1 MRPWNRRS
9 PSGSVRF
16 DMVETVP
23 VRITRG
29 CLAALPSDL
38 HRIFARKLIASGE
51 WELVDDDQANDRR
64 GAV

>member
-1 MRPWNRRS
+1 M
-9 PSGSVRF
+9 GSIPGRVGL
-16 DMVETVP
+16 MTQP

-51 WELVDDDQANDRR
+51 WILVDDDQAYDRDVR
-64 GAV
+64 TL